1 MKKKLAIIATIVLTA
16 YVVACT
22 TQVVA
27 PTETAATEIQQTVA
41 VSSNPYALQGSKDE
55 VYIMNVAGTGVE
67 YWYPCFQGFK
77 DAARALGVSAVYSG
91 SPRFDATDQAE
102 VFEQNVAQEPA
113 GILTHPTVAEVFVDP
128 INKAIAKGIVVGCFA
143 TDSPESKRYS
153 YVTSDNTKE
162 GQTAAEE
169 IAKAMGGEGE
179 VMVVRNP
186 GQANHEIR
194 CDSFIAYMHE
204 HYPNITIVAE
214 EPCGQDESK
223 TNASVKA
230 VKQAHPDLKAVFCP
244 EATAG
249 SGAATAGVELG
260 NGDQALI
267 IACCDTSDT
276 VLDMIKAD
284 KFLFAIAPDQY
295 LQGYMGMLNL
305 YFAKHNEVLR
315 PMNGRAAKGEQL
327 WTFPYMDNGLNIVT
341 KENADEFYLDAY
353 AKKLYGANGDRNN
366 IIAAYTPE

>member
-1 MKKKLAIIATIVLTA
+1 MKKKLVLIATIVLTA

-22 TQVVA
+22 SQVVA
-27 PTETAATEIQQTVA
+27 PTETTATSTEQVA
-41 VSSNPYALQGSKDE
+41 PTSTNPYVLQGSKDE
-55 VYIMNVAGTGVE
+55 VYYMNVAGTGVE

-77 DAARALGVSAVYSG
+77 DAARALGVTAKYNG

-102 VFEQNVAQEPA
+102 VFEQTIALNPA

-128 INKAIAKGIVVGCFA
+128 INKAVDRGIVVGCFA

-169 IAKAMGGEGE
+169 IAKAIGGSGE

-186 GQANHEIR
+186 GQANHEVR
-194 CDSFIAYMHE
+194 CDSFIAYMKE

-249 SGAATAGVELG
+249 SGAATAGLELG
-260 NGDQALI
+260 NGEQALV

-276 VLDMIKAD
+276 VLDLIKAD
-284 KFLFAIAPDQY
+284 KFLFAIEPDQY

-305 YFAKHNEVLR
+305 FFAKHNELLR
-315 PMNGRAAKGEQL
+315 PMSGRVASGQQL

-341 KENADEFYLDAY
+341 KENADYFYLDYY
-353 AKKLYGANGDRNN
+353 AKEVLGYSGGRDDILKDY
-366 IIAAYTPE
+366 IPQ